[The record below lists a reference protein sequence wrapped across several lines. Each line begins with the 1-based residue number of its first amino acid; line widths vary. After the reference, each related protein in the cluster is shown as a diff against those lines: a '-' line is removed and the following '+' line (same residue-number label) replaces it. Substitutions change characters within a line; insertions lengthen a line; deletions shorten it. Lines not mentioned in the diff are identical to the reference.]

1 MVAGAL
7 VLSQAVL
14 RLVLA
19 GTALPRVAL
28 PLGVTASLGAAMAL
42 AGLWMR
48 DGVRRGAWLAAALDG
63 LRVLLVLVVPSVSAL
78 DVLVAVGLLAGVIW
92 AWPDLPPLSD
102 A

>member
-1 MVAGAL
+1 MVVGAL

-14 RLVLA
+14 GLVLA
-19 GTALPRVAL
+19 GAELPGLVL
-28 PLGVTASLGAAMAL
+28 PLGITAALGAAMGL
-42 AGLWMR
+42 AGLWLR

-92 AWPDLPPLSD
+92 VWPELPPPSD